1 MEENMAE
8 FYFPFP
14 ITETEDGVL
23 LYYHVID
30 QSLVNQKFNKIKYQF
45 MTYHDML
52 FCVFNDI
59 WAVPMAIFEKIDL
72 KTQRTL
78 YFIRYGLDNL
88 FSEVFFTFEIDEEFL
103 VNYKAYKTF
112 LEFKKTLEFERSK
125 EQEEKQEE
133 NEEENEEEKNNK
145 KNKEEKTE
153 VLLN

>member
-1 MEENMAE
+1 MDGNMKE

-45 MTYHDML
+45 MFYRDMI
-52 FCVFNDI
+52 FCVFNDT
-59 WAVPMAIFEKIDL
+59 WAVPMEILEKIDL
-72 KTQRTL
+72 KNQRTL
-78 YFIRYGLDNL
+78 YFIRYGLDSL

-112 LEFKKTLEFERSK
+112 LEFKKTLEFERDK

-133 NEEENEEEKNNK
+133 NKEEKNN
-145 KNKEEKTE
+145 EEKSRAL
-153 VLLN
+153 VN